1 MSKTQSIFGLL
12 LFLIVI
18 FSMNIIFGNVLME
31 TFTTNRDIGMPS
43 PSVNKLNYNVKT
55 RINTLNCNNRY
66 SGSKF
71 LARMSPQNQNDD
83 QPLYFGFSL

>member
-12 LFLIVI
+12 LFLIII
-18 FSMNIIFGNVLME
+18 FSMNMIFGNVLRE

-43 PSVNKLNYNVKT
+43 PYKNYKVKP
-55 RINTLNCNNRY
+55 RINTLNGNNIY
-66 SGSKF
+66 SGTKF
-71 LARMSPQNQNDD
+71 LGRMSPQIQNDD